1 MQPIQVD
8 HSQYILTHYII
19 PVILVSAVIL
29 ALYFIIASRRTTIS
43 KAKRGA
49 KKAWRKIQ
57 KAESPQK
64 VFNIVRR
71 IHPFAFEML
80 VIIALKKKGIKAWHG
95 RKFTG
100 DGGVDG
106 YARIDGRLYYIQD
119 KRYSG
124 TVNTDHVKSF
134 NSLCRLQNVYGLF
147 VHTGTTGKKA
157 VKINNE
163 NRVHI
168 ISGEKLLSL
177 LNGTKNIDEI
187 FKD

>member
-1 MQPIQVD
+1 MQTVPVD
-8 HSQYILTHYII
+8 HSQFILTHYII
-19 PVILVSAVIL
+19 PVILVLAVTLI
-29 ALYFIIASRRTTIS
+29 FSFVMASRHTTMS

-57 KAESPQK
+57 KAESPQA

-80 VIIALKKKGIKAWHG
+80 VILAVKKKGIKAWHG

-124 TVNTDHVKSF
+124 AVNADHVKAF
-134 NSLCRLQNVYGLF
+134 NSLCRIHNVYGLF

-157 VKINNE
+157 GKINNE

-168 ISGEKLLSL
+168 ISGEKLIAL
-177 LNGTKNIDEI
+177 LDKTKSINEV

>member
-1 MQPIQVD
+1 MQTVPVD
-8 HSQYILTHYII
+8 HSQFILTHCII
-19 PVILVSAVIL
+19 PVILVSVVML
-29 ALYFIIASRRTTIS
+29 TFSFIMASRRTTMS

-49 KKAWRKIQ
+49 KRAWRKIQ

-64 VFNIVRR
+64 VFDIVCR

-80 VIIALKKKGIKAWHG
+80 VILALKKKGVKAWHC

-106 YARIDGRLYYIQD
+106 YARIDGRMYFIQD

-147 VHTGTTGKKA
+147 VHTGTIGKKA